1 MTTPSGLRTHG
12 LRTDQVPA
20 VRRAVAPRYAQGG
33 SVHPRTGA
41 AYLTESLSTCGVLRT
56 AGGRRLAF
64 APGAEGI
71 AFDDRGGLWAVLES
85 GSRGYQ
91 LQDRP
96 LTPMLARFD
105 LGQLRDGADATCPW

>member
-1 MTTPSGLRTHG
+1 VTTLSGPRTHG